1 MRLAWNPA
9 KRDVYRMSAEQTP
22 QMEEETKLEVKLE
35 AGAILRQKREELGLS
50 LEQVANRLRLRR
62 SIIENIE
69 SNQFESEQVATFTRG
84 YLRSY
89 ARVVG
94 IEESVVLC
102 ALDDNGEAQHQEHEM
117 QSFSQKTSQEKHD
130 NRIMILTWGISAI
143 IVGIS
148 CVWWWQNQENTAV
161 ELTSTTEQEQKIEK
175 ELAEKTDLDFA
186 VVESQPSSEIQP
198 QESKLVEQPLEEVTT
213 QVTSQAQPEKTVEA
227 VKNSKQETPI
237 ESNEAE
243 PVVSSS
249 PAPVAA
255 DETSD
260 PAKIASTGP
269 EIQPQP
275 EQAAATIVANLL
287 EMSFSD
293 DCWIQVKGST
303 GKTLA
308 TGIKKAGQGIQLSG
322 NPPYKVILGAPENV
336 SITLSS
342 EPIDLS
348 GYTSGKVARFTL
360 P

>member
-1 MRLAWNPA
+1 
-9 KRDVYRMSAEQTP
+9 MSAEQTP

>member
-9 KRDVYRMSAEQTP
+9 KRDVYTMSAEHTP
-22 QMEEETKLEVKLE
+22 QMEEETKLE
-35 AGAILRQKREELGLS
+35 AGTILKQKREELGLT
-50 LEQVANRLRLRR
+50 LEQVASRLRLRR

-175 ELAEKTDLDFA
+175 ELAEKNELDFA

-213 QVTSQAQPEKTVEA
+213 QVASQVEPEKVVKA
-227 VKNSKQETPI
+227 VDNSKEQTPV
-237 ESNEAE
+237 EQSKVE
-243 PVVSSS
+243 PVVSNT
-249 PAPVAA
+249 PVEASKPESNSF
-255 DETSD
+255 ET
-260 PAKIASTGP
+260 AKISSK
-269 EIQPQP
+269 EQEKQPQP
-275 EQAAATIVANLL
+275 EQAAADIVANLL

-293 DCWIQVKGST
+293 DCWIQVKDST

>member
-1 MRLAWNPA
+1 
-9 KRDVYRMSAEQTP
+9 MSAEHTP
-22 QMEEETKLEVKLE
+22 QMEEETKLE
-35 AGAILRQKREELGLS
+35 AGTILKQKREELGLT
-50 LEQVANRLRLRR
+50 LEQVASRLRLRR

-143 IVGIS
+143 IIGIS

-175 ELAEKTDLDFA
+175 ELAEKNELDFA

-213 QVTSQAQPEKTVEA
+213 KVASQEQPERVVEVVKSSKEQTPVEQSKVESVVPNTA
-227 VKNSKQETPI
+227 V
-237 ESNEAE
+237 
-243 PVVSSS
+243 
-249 PAPVAA
+249 
-255 DETSD
+255 ETSSK
-260 PAKIASTGP
+260 PETNTLETAKTSSK
-269 EIQPQP
+269 EQEKQLQP
-275 EQAAATIVANLL
+275 EQEAADIVANLL

-293 DCWIQVKGST
+293 DCWIQVKDST

-308 TGIKKAGQGIQLSG
+308 TGIKKAGQGIRLSG

-360 P
+360 H

>member
-9 KRDVYRMSAEQTP
+9 KRDVYTMSAEHTP
-22 QMEEETKLEVKLE
+22 QMEEETKLE
-35 AGAILRQKREELGLS
+35 AGTILKQKREELGLT
-50 LEQVANRLRLRR
+50 LEQVASRLRLRR

-175 ELAEKTDLDFA
+175 ELAEKNELDFA

-213 QVTSQAQPEKTVEA
+213 QVASQVEPEKVVKA
-227 VKNSKQETPI
+227 VDNSKEQTPV
-237 ESNEAE
+237 EQSKVE
-243 PVVSSS
+243 PVVSNTPVEASKPESNSLETAKNSS
-249 PAPVAA
+249 K
-255 DETSD
+255 EQE
-260 PAKIASTGP
+260 K
-269 EIQPQP
+269 QPQS
-275 EQAAATIVANLL
+275 EQAAADIVANLL

-293 DCWIQVKGST
+293 DCWIQVKDST

>member
-9 KRDVYRMSAEQTP
+9 KRDVYTMSAEHTP
-22 QMEEETKLEVKLE
+22 QMEEETKLE
-35 AGAILRQKREELGLS
+35 AGTILKQKREELGLT
-50 LEQVANRLRLRR
+50 LEQVASRLRLRR

-117 QSFSQKTSQEKHD
+117 QKFSQKTSQEKHD

-161 ELTSTTEQEQKIEK
+161 ELTSTTEPEQKIEK
-175 ELAEKTDLDFA
+175 ELAEKNELDFA
-186 VVESQPSSEIQP
+186 VVESQPSSNIQP

-213 QVTSQAQPEKTVEA
+213 QVASQVEPEKVVKVVNSSKEQAPVEQ
-227 VKNSKQETPI
+227 SKV
-237 ESNEAE
+237 E
-243 PVVSSS
+243 PVVSNT
-249 PAPVAA
+249 PVEASKPESNSL
-255 DETSD
+255 ET
-260 PAKIASTGP
+260 AKNFPSK
-269 EIQPQP
+269 EQEKQPQP
-275 EQAAATIVANLL
+275 EQAAADIVANLL

-293 DCWIQVKGST
+293 DCWIQVKDST

-308 TGIKKAGQGIQLSG
+308 TGIKKAGQGIQL
-322 NPPYKVILGAPENV
+322 
-336 SITLSS
+336 
-342 EPIDLS
+342 
-348 GYTSGKVARFTL
+348 GKQPSL
-360 P
+360 